1 MNPILFTI
9 MMMAIGALI
18 GGVTNSLAIRML
30 FRPYHPIYIGRFKL
44 PFTPGLIPK
53 RQGELARQ
61 LGNMVVEHLVTPSG
75 LRNKLLN
82 ETFRDTLIRKSR
94 KEVDGFLQSEITL
107 GELLAPVAPE
117 LTKDNVHLELEKQLK
132 DRIGGWLDRR
142 KDKQLRELVP
152 GKWEEQGE
160 IATKRASR
168 YVQQKI
174 ASYLESA
181 DGRYRVKALIN
192 DYFEKHGMFGQL
204 LSSIFGSK
212 SISERLHGTM
222 VRYASKEE
230 TRQWIED
237 IMLEEYDYLLGLTV
251 EDVEKKVDRE
261 EVLTSF
267 AEALTSL
274 VPLERYWDKPLSE
287 ISSPIRDRVVEDG
300 VAFVVPKAI
309 DFLSAQME
317 SIIKHLH
324 LSDIVKEQVEAFEV
338 ARLEDLVLGISRREF
353 KMITYLGAMLGGFVG
368 LLQSG
373 IVLLIGL

>member
-1 MNPILFTI
+1 MDPIVFTI
-9 MMMAIGALI
+9 MMIGIGALI

-30 FRPYHPIYIGRFKL
+30 FRPYHPVYIGKFKL

-53 RQGELARQ
+53 RQEELARQ

-82 ETFRDTLIRKSR
+82 ETFRATLMRKSR
-94 KEVDGFLQSEITL
+94 QEVDNFLKSDITV
-107 GELLAPVAPE
+107 GELLSPVAPD
-117 LTKDNVHLELEKQLK
+117 LSKDNVHVEMEKQLK
-132 DRIGGWLDRR
+132 GRVGSWLNRR

-152 GKWEEQGE
+152 EKWEEHGA

-174 ASYLESA
+174 ASYLESP

-222 VRYASKEE
+222 VRYANKEE

-237 IMLEEYDYLLGLTV
+237 VMLEEYDYLLGLTISDI
-251 EDVEKKVDRE
+251 EEKIDKE

-267 AEALTSL
+267 SEAITSL

-287 ISSPIRDRVVEDG
+287 VSAPVRERIVEDG
-300 VAFVVPKAI
+300 VAFVVPKVI
-309 DFLSAQME
+309 NFLSAQME

>member
-1 MNPILFTI
+1 MDPIFFSI
-9 MMMAIGALI
+9 MMIAIGALI

-30 FRPYHPIYIGRFKL
+30 FRPYHPVYIGKFQI

-53 RQGELARQ
+53 RQSELAKQ
-61 LGNMVVEHLVTPSG
+61 LGEMVVEHLVTPSG

-82 ETFRDTLIRKSR
+82 DTFRETLIRGSR
-94 KEVDGFLQSEITL
+94 REVDRFLQSEMTL
-107 GELLAPVAPE
+107 GELIQPVAPE
-117 LTKDNVHLELEKQLK
+117 LTKDNVHVELEKQLEK
-132 DRIGGWLDRR
+132 GIGGWLDRR
-142 KDKQLRELVP
+142 KDTELKDIVP
-152 GKWEEQGE
+152 GEWEEKGE
-160 IATKRASR
+160 LLTKRAGH
-168 YVQQKI
+168 YVQLKI

-204 LSSIFGSK
+204 MSSIFS
-212 SISERLHGTM
+212 SRNMSERLHGTM
-222 VRYASKEE
+222 VRYANKDE
-230 TRQWIED
+230 TRRWIED
-237 IMLEEYDYLLGLTV
+237 VMIEEYRHLLTMKV
-251 EDVEKKVDRE
+251 EDVEKNIDRK
-261 EVLTSF
+261 EVISSF
-267 AEALTSL
+267 AEALSSL

-287 ISSPIRDRVVEDG
+287 ISTPIRERVVGDG
-300 VAFVVPKAI
+300 VAFMVPKAI

-317 SIIKHLH
+317 SVIKHLH